1 MIINSLLYGNVKN
14 YSINFI
20 KDLIFNYTSNS
31 KSSLT
36 FEQQDQFNRVYNVSN
51 MLVYRIRNDLGKEVN
66 HFIANYY
73 QIGLKDT
80 KSSLITSILE
90 LTWGN
95 SFFHELR
102 TKSQLGYVVSGG
114 KRIINNV
121 MYYRVIVQG
130 SKMDP
135 ELIDIEIEKV
145 ILNLRKALEKF
156 NNYALDDYKYTLK
169 NQIIKPDVNLNER
182 FSIIWSEIAENTL
195 EFDRK
200 FKLINELNSI
210 TVQDVLNA
218 FDKIFF
224 LNPRKLSIQIYS
236 GKSTLP
242 SQKTTGEYYLN
253 KTMKYK
259 IINDFNYF
267 RTHNSSTMSLYKPS
281 PVRATRRNFVKASM
295 IRKLK

>member
-1 MIINSLLYGNVKN
+1 
-14 YSINFI
+14 
-20 KDLIFNYTSNS
+20 
-31 KSSLT
+31 
-36 FEQQDQFNRVYNVSN
+36 
-51 MLVYRIRNDLGKEVN
+51 MLVYRIKNDLRKEVN
-66 HFIANYY
+66 HLIANYY
-73 QIGLKDT
+73 QIGLKDI

-145 ILNLRKALEKF
+145 ILNLRKTLEKF
-156 NNYALDDYKYTLK
+156 NNYALDEYKFTLK
-169 NQIIKPDVNLNER
+169 NQISKPDVNLNER
-182 FSIIWSEIAENTL
+182 FSTIWSEIAENTL

-210 TVQDVLNA
+210 TIQDVLNA

-236 GKSTLP
+236 GKSTLENK
-242 SQKTTGEYYLN
+242 KTTGEYYLN
-253 KTMKYK
+253 KTIKYK
-259 IINDFNYF
+259 VMNDLKYF
-267 RTHNSSTMSLYKPS
+267 RTHNYSIVSLYKPS
-281 PVRATRRNFVKASM
+281 RVNATSLNIKKASSM